1 MFRLFRNW
9 RHHRK
14 LGKVKP
20 GDGHTLKTYRFYHLL
35 SRSLFYLRL
44 LENDESFHTYTVDV
58 NYFSEESKADLYRDG
73 KHIATSKLPAAFSV
87 PYGFI
92 EVATTSYGLKRMHY
106 ISREGNKQQLSPH
119 PGSTE
124 GLRMRFDQ
132 RFPEISKAIGILAIV
147 ILLLSIVLGSP
158 QLIALITEIPIVQEY
173 IGTFESPII
182 LPGWL
187 NAFLLIAGV
196 LAAFERAL
204 TLRNHWLI
212 DMDTNLWDD
221 FG

>member
-1 MFRLFRNW
+1 MLRFFRNW
-9 RHHRK
+9 RHQRK

-20 GDGHTLKTYRFYHLL
+20 GDGHTLKAYRFYHLL
-35 SRSLFYLRL
+35 SRSLFHIKLNEEDGDL
-44 LENDESFHTYTVDV
+44 HTYMVNV
-58 NYFSEESKADLYRDG
+58 NYFSEESIADLYYDG
-73 KHIATSKLPAAFSV
+73 KHIATSKLPAAFPV
-87 PYGFI
+87 PGGFI
-92 EVATTSYGLKRMHY
+92 EVETTTYGLKRMHF
-106 ISREGNKQQLSPH
+106 ISEEGNEQQLSPH

-132 RFPEISKAIGILAIV
+132 RFPKISKTIGILAV
-147 ILLLSIVLGSP
+147 AILLTSILLGLP
-158 QLIALITEIPIVQEY
+158 QLIALLTEIPIVQEH

-182 LPGWL
+182 LPGWF
-187 NAFLLIAGV
+187 NTFLVVAGA

-212 DMDTNLWDD
+212 DMDTSLWDD